1 MTNSVGNT
9 MLAILAGLAAV
20 LMMAFIALVVLPVMV
35 LLVTGMLLAVAIALP
50 VSLLRERIRRK
61 GISGPTA
68 PGE

>member
-1 MTNSVGNT
+1 
-9 MLAILAGLAAV
+9 
-20 LMMAFIALVVLPVMV
+20 MAFIALVVLPVMV

-61 GISGPTA
+61 GISGPRA